1 MNLKITELK
10 TMLKKIMMI
19 QIVTPI
25 INELKNADDEN
36 DAENDLGEN
45 CDAAKNFAEKN
56 DAEKRFDPKTFRSTL

>member
-1 MNLKITELK
+1 
-10 TMLKKIMMI
+10 MI